1 MNQNNS
7 HLEFIYNDFVM
18 KKLLNEF
25 NNVFSEKKAAIL
37 INAIRVSHFIQ
48 FVDKIQLL
56 FESLYNLSAN
66 ELEILRKY
74 LKEMQQ
80 CQ

>member
-1 MNQNNS
+1 
-7 HLEFIYNDFVM
+7 M

-48 FVDKIQLL
+48 FVDKIQLS